1 MCGLYHRWKTFNTKH
16 VNKEWSSTFDEDG
29 YGPMYEDDYKRLMES
44 HGFRIISAKPFPIS
58 YKVTKVYMKNYIVQ
72 LPMALVGQEGLVKK
86 YQELCSCFVK
96 LGSQR

>member
-44 HGFRIISAKPFPIS
+44 HGFRVFVAKPYPLT
-58 YKVTKVYMKNYIVQ
+58 YKVTKVN
-72 LPMALVGQEGLVKK
+72 
-86 YQELCSCFVK
+86 LCI
-96 LGSQR
+96 